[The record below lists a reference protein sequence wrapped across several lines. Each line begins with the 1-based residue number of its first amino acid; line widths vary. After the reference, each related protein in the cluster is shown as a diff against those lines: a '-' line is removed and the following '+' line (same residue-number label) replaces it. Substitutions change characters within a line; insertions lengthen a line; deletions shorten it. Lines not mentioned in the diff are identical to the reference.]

1 MHYYYYWVEKHL
13 AYAILLIAQQNT
25 RARGETERQI
35 EMPRDRSIKIKM
47 NEKFFLYTNSSLHLI
62 SRNKSDLLLVKT
74 VYLHIRW
81 SIPLLF
87 HFITFNI
94 IRKLLRYIC
103 LRKVCTHVSRIHTQT
118 HMHTFVWSNEW
129 VSKWLIWFCMK
140 IPHKLTNLESFHL
153 FGLQRQLAIKPNKWC
168 EIAFAIFAYYGT
180 QFLKPPSEW
189 EKRKRD
195 RK

>member
-47 NEKFFLYTNSSLHLI
+47 NEKIFLYTNSSLHLI

-118 HMHTFVWSNEW
+118 CTHSLFEATSEW
-129 VSKWLIWFCMK
+129 VSDWYDSAWKFRISSPTWNRFICSVCNDSW
-140 IPHKLTNLESFHL
+140 
-153 FGLQRQLAIKPNKWC
+153 Q
-168 EIAFAIFAYYGT
+168 
-180 QFLKPPSEW
+180 
-189 EKRKRD
+189 
-195 RK
+195 